1 MSQVFVLDLL
11 RNGFMTIIKVSAPIL
26 LVALVVGFLISI
38 LQATTQVQEQT
49 LSFVPK
55 LFAVMISLIIFG
67 SYMLNTLISFA
78 QSVINA
84 MSTLN

>member
-1 MSQVFVLDLL
+1 MSQVMVLDVM

-26 LVALVVGFLISI
+26 LIALGVGFFISI

-55 LFAVMISLIIFG
+55 LMAIMLSLIIFG
-67 SYMLNTLISFA
+67 NYMLNTLISFTRN
-78 QSVINA
+78 IFNII
-84 MSTLN
+84 STLN